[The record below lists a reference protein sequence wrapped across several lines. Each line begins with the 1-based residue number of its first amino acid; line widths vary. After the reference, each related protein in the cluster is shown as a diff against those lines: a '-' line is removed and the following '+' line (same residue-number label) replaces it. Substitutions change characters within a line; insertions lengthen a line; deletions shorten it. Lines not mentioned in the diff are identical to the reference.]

1 MEGRDGRGRLG
12 RVETN
17 NSRPSCYHSATPY
30 AAGGRYRR
38 HTRKETDV
46 SENGADKK
54 EPVKGITSIFVSGY
68 KSIAEPREISIR
80 RLTLLCG
87 ANSSGKSSI
96 LQPLLLLKQTLDAP
110 YDPGALRI
118 SGPNVAFTRIDQFL
132 SRIAGEPPCKEFS
145 IRIEVDR
152 EHKIRVNYRKDPEEK
167 ILITKLDISRNG
179 KTRTLTPNMR
189 RKSIEKIL
197 AEILPD
203 VGQFLKKRKL
213 KVERQRCFLG
223 IHVSTS
229 VRTGEIGPGFS
240 FSPAGELLSLIPAI
254 IHVPGLRGNPERT
267 YRTTAVQDEFPG
279 IFSDY
284 VASIIQS
291 WQIDN
296 DDRLINLGE
305 YLKKLNL
312 TWRVDAKAIDDTRVE
327 VRVGRTPKAR
337 RGGAH
342 DMVSIADVGFGVSQ
356 TLPVLVALL
365 TAKQNQLVYIEQ
377 PELHLHPLAQV
388 RLAELLVEAANRGV
402 RLVVET
408 HSSIILLTIQSLVAE
423 GNIEPECVALHWFE
437 RRASDGVT
445 EITSAPIDKEGA
457 FGDWPVDFGDIE
469 LESQSRFLDAYEK
482 IRKTA

>member
-1 MEGRDGRGRLG
+1 M
-12 RVETN
+12 
-17 NSRPSCYHSATPY
+17 
-30 AAGGRYRR
+30 
-38 HTRKETDV
+38 
-46 SENGADKK
+46 
-54 EPVKGITSIFVSGY
+54 KGITSIFVSGY
-68 KSIAEPREISIR
+68 KSIAEPREIGIR

-118 SGPNVAFTRIDQFL
+118 SGPNVAFTRTDQFL
-132 SRIAGEPPCKEFS
+132 SRIAGEPPRKDFT
-145 IRIEVDR
+145 IRIEYDR
-152 EHKIRVNYRKDPEEK
+152 EHEIRVNYRKDPEEK
-167 ILITKLDISRNG
+167 ILITRFDHLHDG
-179 KTRTLTPNMR
+179 KIRTLTPNMR
-189 RKSIEKIL
+189 QKSIEKNLSVDFQNIHQ
-197 AEILPD
+197 I
-203 VGQFLKKRKL
+203 FTRSKL

-223 IHVSTS
+223 INVSTS
-229 VRTGEIGPGFS
+229 GKNQEVEHSFS
-240 FSPAGELLSLIPAI
+240 LSPAGYLNRLIPEI

-267 YRTTAVQDEFPG
+267 YRTTAVRDEFPG

-284 VASIIQS
+284 VASIIHT
-291 WQIDN
+291 WQTNN
-296 DDRLINLGE
+296 DDRLTNLGE

-312 TWRVDAKAIDDTRVE
+312 TWRVDARAIDDTRVE
-327 VRVGRTPKAR
+327 VRVGRMPKAR

-365 TAKQNQLVYIEQ
+365 AAKPGQLVYIEQ

-388 RLAELLVEAANRGV
+388 KLAELLVEAANRGV

-408 HSSIILLTIQSLVAE
+408 HSSIILLTIQSLVVE
-423 GNIEPECVALHWFE
+423 GTIEPERVALHWFQ

-445 EITSAPIDKEGA
+445 DITSTQIDKEGA

-482 IRKTA
+482 LRKTA

>member
-1 MEGRDGRGRLG
+1 M
-12 RVETN
+12 
-17 NSRPSCYHSATPY
+17 
-30 AAGGRYRR
+30 
-38 HTRKETDV
+38 
-46 SENGADKK
+46 
-54 EPVKGITSIFVSGY
+54 SGY

-118 SGPNVAFTRIDQFL
+118 SGPNVAFTRTDQFL
-132 SRIAGEPPCKEFS
+132 SRIAGQPPRKDFS
-145 IRIEVDR
+145 IQIEYDR
-152 EHKIRVNYRKDPEEK
+152 EIKIRINYRKDPEEK
-167 ILITKLDISRNG
+167 ILITRLDYSRGG

-189 RKSIEKIL
+189 QKSIKKVL
-197 AEILPD
+197 DEIFPD
-203 VGQFLKKRKL
+203 TGSLFKRWKL
-213 KVERQRCFLG
+213 KIERQRCFLG
-223 IHVSTS
+223 VNATS
-229 VRTGEIGPGFS
+229 AKSDDIVPS
-240 FSPAGELLSLIPAI
+240 FFISPVGELMRLIPAV

-279 IFSDY
+279 LFSDY
-284 VASIIQS
+284 VASIIHT

-296 DDRLINLGE
+296 DDRLNKLGE

-327 VRVGRTPKAR
+327 VRVGRMPKAR

-356 TLPVLVALL
+356 MLAVLVALL
-365 TAKQNQLVYIEQ
+365 TAKPNQLVYIEQ

-408 HSSIILLTIQSLVAE
+408 HSSIILLTIQSIVVE
-423 GNIEPECVALHWFE
+423 GDIEPERVALHWFE
-437 RRASDGVT
+437 RRDSDGVT

-482 IRKTA
+482 LRKTV